1 MENKIES
8 DFKSLDINNSNKKK
22 VGSQESINILKK
34 PSINLNSEI
43 KNVLNSI
50 ISEDKSN
57 TKSRSSI

>member
-8 DFKSLDINNSNKKK
+8 DFKSLDINNSNKNK